1 MKRKTIFLLALAALL
16 MLSVAVQADVTA
28 GQGLDR
34 VEAAKGYEQAEV
46 LAARLGV
53 GLTDGVPLY
62 TPTHAQPLNAYMVV
76 DPQCEVG
83 IDRDDMYPV
92 SEKGLIPEITDC
104 LDRWIDD
111 IQQASAGAIRFVADP
126 NDADILVGVRQSFKR
141 YGEYSGGGMSAEG
154 YSCTVRL
161 TARQLSDTDNSVS
174 FAQTS
179 DPQETVT
186 LRGDGRFWKTPPRL
200 TDGDGLTAF
209 VNAIMGWYGYDA
221 QKGSN
226 GAAVKRV
233 QQSLIQ
239 RGFLG
244 GSADGSFG
252 PRTEGAIM
260 ALQEAYSLEKTGVI
274 DGRTLLAVYYD
285 HAAVDA
291 LPE

>member
-1 MKRKTIFLLALAALL
+1 MRRKTIYLLALAALL
-16 MLSVAVQADVTA
+16 TLPVAVQADVNA
-28 GQGLDR
+28 RQGLDR
-34 VEAAKGYEQAEV
+34 VEAAKGYEQAEA

-76 DPQCEVG
+76 DPRCEVG

-154 YSCTVRL
+154 YACTVTL
-161 TARQLSDTDNSVS
+161 TGRQLSDTDNTASLVLTN
-174 FAQTS
+174 A
-179 DPQETVT
+179 PQNTVT
-186 LRGDGRFWKTPPRL
+186 LRGNGRFWKTAPQL
-200 TDGDGLTAF
+200 AGTDKLDAF
-209 VNAIMGWYGYDA
+209 VKTVMGWYGYGA
-221 QKGSN
+221 RKGSK
-226 GAAVKRV
+226 GASVKRI
-233 QQSLIQ
+233 QQCLID

-244 GSADGSFG
+244 GGADGSFG
-252 PRTEGAIM
+252 PKTETAVN
-260 ALQEAYSLEKTGVI
+260 ALQTACGLVETGFV
-274 DGRTLLAVYYD
+274 DARTLTEIYFNTSD
-285 HAAVDA
+285 
-291 LPE
+291 

>member
-92 SEKGLIPEITDC
+92 SERGLIPEITDC

-126 NDADILVGVRQSFKR
+126 NDADILVSARQSFKR

-154 YSCTVRL
+154 YACTVSL
-161 TARQLSDTDNSVS
+161 TGRQLSDTDNTASLVLTN
-174 FAQTS
+174 A
-179 DPQETVT
+179 PQNTVT
-186 LRGDGRFWKTPPRL
+186 LRGNGRFWKTAPQL
-200 TDGDGLTAF
+200 AGTDKLDAF
-209 VNAIMGWYGYDA
+209 VKTVMGWYGYGA
-221 QKGSN
+221 RKGSK
-226 GAAVKRV
+226 GASVKRI
-233 QQSLIQ
+233 QQCLID
-239 RGFLG
+239 RGFLDG
-244 GSADGSFG
+244 GADGSFG
-252 PRTEGAIM
+252 PKTENAVN
-260 ALQEAYSLEKTGVI
+260 ALQAAFGLVETGFV
-274 DGRTLLAVYYD
+274 DARTLIEIYFNNAG
-285 HAAVDA
+285 
-291 LPE
+291 

>member
-16 MLSVAVQADVTA
+16 TLSVAVQADVTA

-46 LAARLGV
+46 LAARLDV

-126 NDADILVGVRQSFKR
+126 NDADILVSARQSFKR

-154 YSCTVRL
+154 YACTVTL
-161 TARQLSDTDNSVS
+161 TGRQLSDTDNTASLVLTN
-174 FAQTS
+174 A
-179 DPQETVT
+179 PQNTVT
-186 LRGDGRFWKTPPRL
+186 LRGNGRFWKTAPQL
-200 TDGDGLTAF
+200 TGTDKLDAF
-209 VNAIMGWYGYDA
+209 VKTVMGWYGYGA
-221 QKGSN
+221 RKGSK
-226 GAAVKRV
+226 GASVKRI
-233 QQSLIQ
+233 QQCLID

-244 GSADGSFG
+244 GGADGSFG
-252 PRTEGAIM
+252 PKTETAVN
-260 ALQEAYSLEKTGVI
+260 ALQAAFGLVETGFV
-274 DGRTLLAVYYD
+274 DARTLTEIYFNNAD
-285 HAAVDA
+285 
-291 LPE
+291 

>member
-16 MLSVAVQADVTA
+16 TLSVAVQADVTA

-46 LAARLGV
+46 LAARLDV

-111 IQQASAGAIRFVADP
+111 IEVASAGAIRFVADP
-126 NDADILVGVRQSFKR
+126 NDADILVSARQSFKR

-154 YSCTVRL
+154 YACTVTL
-161 TARQLSDTDNSVS
+161 TGRQLSDTDNTASLVLTN
-174 FAQTS
+174 A
-179 DPQETVT
+179 PQNTVT
-186 LRGDGRFWKTPPRL
+186 LRGNGRFWKTAPQL
-200 TDGDGLTAF
+200 TGTDKLDAF
-209 VNAIMGWYGYDA
+209 VKTVMGWYGYGA
-221 QKGSN
+221 RKGSK
-226 GAAVKRV
+226 GASVKRI
-233 QQSLIQ
+233 QQCLID

-244 GSADGSFG
+244 GGADGSFG
-252 PRTEGAIM
+252 PKTETAVN
-260 ALQEAYSLEKTGVI
+260 ALQAACGLVETGFV
-274 DGRTLLAVYYD
+274 DARTLNEIYFNTAD
-285 HAAVDA
+285 
-291 LPE
+291 